1 MVENAPFV
9 RAVRVEA
16 IPEGGLERFIQA
28 DEAERF
34 ALARLNG
41 VSTIGRLEAKFSL
54 RRAGRGIVR
63 VSGDVHAEA
72 TQTCVVSLE
81 PLDVVIDE
89 AVDVRFAAPA
99 GDNQNRRSSPAAA
112 AEDGAFTLSGEDEPD
127 PIVDGMIDLGALAA
141 EFMVLALDP
150 YPRKPGVEFRPP
162 SSESEPPRG
171 PESLQ
176 SDRQKKR

>member
-16 IPEGGLERFIQA
+16 IPEGGLERFIEA

-72 TQTCVVSLE
+72 EQVAHGGLGVAS
-81 PLDVVIDE
+81 
-89 AVDVRFAAPA
+89 
-99 GDNQNRRSSPAAA
+99 
-112 AEDGAFTLSGEDEPD
+112 GADCAD
-127 PIVDGMIDLGALAA
+127 DLGASSGD
-141 EFMVLALDP
+141 VR
-150 YPRKPGVEFRPP
+150 PRFGIVFCNGAFLTGAQVFLGSRKMR
-162 SSESEPPRG
+162 RG
-171 PESLQ
+171 IEIG
-176 SDRQKKR
+176 K